1 MKTYPIFSSFL
12 KQSWQHTVVVSIAG
26 RDYYVINYFTLFNC
40 NQKKEIFIQFIGI
53 DYHTVMTPF
62 IGCQFTK
69 SVGTRMTGREPVAM
83 LLII

>member
-1 MKTYPIFSSFL
+1 MTKNYRLTNIIYNN
-12 KQSWQHTVVVSIAG
+12 
-26 RDYYVINYFTLFNC
+26 YYVINYFTLFKC

-69 SVGTRMTGREPVAM
+69 SIGTRMTGREPVAM